1 MLRSVVKSAFLVG
14 LTISPAMFGPTLAAD
29 AKQDREAVSLWSRSK
44 LLDSSERQELG
55 ERGVSVNGWLTQ
67 TYQSIM
73 EGDGPHAGQYGGKA
87 TVTGTFDGGK
97 LGLWEGLSANVIFEQ
112 IYGDD
117 ANSFGN
123 GLLPANGI
131 MAFPRVGGY
140 DHDLSLIVSQRF
152 NENFDLSV
160 GKFNLLH
167 LVAKTPLVGGGGEE
181 TFINPG
187 LAGPITGVVPPYLL
201 GAVANIHTDLIDY
214 TIMVYDPRSA
224 QDLDVVEHPFEE
236 GVTFLASATMP
247 TQINGL
253 PGYYGVRGIYSTAE
267 GLDLSRIPEIAELP
281 PEAEGTLTRKGKWYV
296 NVAVQQ
302 YLYENPDQPGNGWGL
317 FAYAAIADGNPN
329 VFRWTAFGG
338 LAGNSFLPGR
348 EMDKWGIG
356 YFRYGLSDDLKD
368 GLDELDIQIQDEQ
381 GIEAFYN
388 FFVTPW
394 FQVTGD
400 IQWIDSF
407 KPGVSDDL
415 IGMVR
420 VRSVF

>member
-1 MLRSVVKSAFLVG
+1 MSLPLPKRFGEAAELSAMLRKTRSMLGVAVKAALLASLV
-14 LTISPAMFGPTLAAD
+14 ISPAMFGPTLAAD
-29 AKQDREAVSLWSRSK
+29 TKQDREDVSLWSRSK

-55 ERGVSVNGWLTQ
+55 ERGVSINGWLTQ
-67 TYQSIM
+67 TYQSII
-73 EGDGPHAGQYGGKA
+73 EGDGPHAGQYGGMA

-140 DHDLSLIVSQRF
+140 NHDLSLIVSQRF

-224 QDLDVVEHPFEE
+224 QDSDVLEHPFED
-236 GVTFLASATMP
+236 GVSE
-247 TQINGL
+247 
-253 PGYYGVRGIYSTAE
+253 RKRE
-267 GLDLSRIPEIAELP
+267 ERK
-281 PEAEGTLTRKGKWYV
+281 KGK
-296 NVAVQQ
+296 N
-302 YLYENPDQPGNGWGL
+302 
-317 FAYAAIADGNPN
+317 DGINEKSE
-329 VFRWTAFGG
+329 RRRI
-338 LAGNSFLPGR
+338 S
-348 EMDKWGIG
+348 K
-356 YFRYGLSDDLKD
+356 K
-368 GLDELDIQIQDEQ
+368 
-381 GIEAFYN
+381 
-388 FFVTPW
+388 
-394 FQVTGD
+394 
-400 IQWIDSF
+400 
-407 KPGVSDDL
+407 
-415 IGMVR
+415 
-420 VRSVF
+420 